1 MKTQIYDPVLH
12 GQVPPHLQAAVL
24 LAGGKIDKITMSG
37 AQHEGPTALRL
48 TLDSRWGVPT
58 GLVDGKTDGTW
69 VLYFFGLPRRI
80 VYGASHQRRGGGYS
94 PNAGDVKHLT

>member
-48 TLDSRWGVPT
+48 TLDSRWMHPT

-69 VLYFFGLPRRI
+69 VLYFMDPQDEMYMERHISGEAAAIRLLQ
-80 VYGASHQRRGGGYS
+80 VTSS
-94 PNAGDVKHLT
+94 T